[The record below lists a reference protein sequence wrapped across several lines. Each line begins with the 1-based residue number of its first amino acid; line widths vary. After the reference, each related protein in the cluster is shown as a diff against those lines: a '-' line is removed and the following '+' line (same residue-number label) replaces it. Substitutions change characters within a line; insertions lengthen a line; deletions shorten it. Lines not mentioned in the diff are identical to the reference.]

1 MMSHR
6 HNWPARPDEGHRMRM
21 TIGDLARAAAPPG
34 WSRLT
39 VRRSQVGAHALTT
52 LICDGREVA
61 AEGVDEQ
68 FQRLR
73 ELSYRADAGTWF
85 TCELEFTAGSRGYT
99 GHVDSSAPPFADVP
113 APAALAELTLFPHE
127 EPPGWLLAALPTAA
141 PIALPTAY
149 GDRRHRRHRHSDHE
163 PPPPPPAP
171 ITGELAYR
179 PATAMTAHV
188 FEHHQEP
195 DLHDVYLT
203 GQADEPECLLVGCS
217 ANALWASRG
226 GTRGTGGGM
235 RSITLDG
242 EVLRLE
248 LTPEAADALETE
260 TAFEVRLDMPPEMT
274 ARLAAVLPGML
285 RRVTGAPE
293 LIGF

>member
-1 MMSHR
+1 
-6 HNWPARPDEGHRMRM
+6 
-21 TIGDLARAAAPPG
+21 
-34 WSRLT
+34 
-39 VRRSQVGAHALTT
+39 
-52 LICDGREVA
+52 
-61 AEGVDEQ
+61 
-68 FQRLR
+68 
-73 ELSYRADAGTWF
+73 
-85 TCELEFTAGSRGYT
+85 
-99 GHVDSSAPPFADVP
+99 
-113 APAALAELTLFPHE
+113 
-127 EPPGWLLAALPTAA
+127 
-141 PIALPTAY
+141 
-149 GDRRHRRHRHSDHE
+149 
-163 PPPPPPAP
+163 
-171 ITGELAYR
+171 
-179 PATAMTAHV
+179 MTAHL

-203 GQADEPECLLVGCS
+203 GEADEPECLLVGCS

-260 TAFEVRLDMPPEMT
+260 TAFEVRLDMPPGMT